1 MVSGIFEFE
10 FVCRPDD
17 FFFVELY
24 PSFFLGFPDKKE
36 SVDVVRYLPFD
47 LVRFLRLKQLEG
59 IIEKAVSNQTTW
71 ASNLFFLEGL
81 AIESFARDFFLRL
94 TCEFGQ
100 LRAVCHGVAGGLHIR
115 VLALLAGQLSP
126 VH

>member
-1 MVSGIFEFE
+1 MFIFEADPLLGLVVSGIFEFE

-17 FFFVELY
+17 IFIVELY
-24 PSFFLGFPDKKE
+24 PSFFLGF
-36 SVDVVRYLPFD
+36 PFD

-100 LRAVCHGVAGGLHIR
+100 LRAVCHGVAGGVHIR